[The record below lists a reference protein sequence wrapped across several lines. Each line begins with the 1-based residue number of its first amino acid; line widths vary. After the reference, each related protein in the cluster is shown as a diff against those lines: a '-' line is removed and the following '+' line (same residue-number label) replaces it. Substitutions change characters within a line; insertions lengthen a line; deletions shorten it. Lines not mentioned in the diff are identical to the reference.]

1 MADRKQVILRVGFL
15 ALLAGGLLLWSRL
28 RMPQTMKVVIDL
40 AGALP
45 GDLTEVDVVVTRAGR
60 ALARVD
66 RQFAK
71 GTAPEQLALEVKVA
85 PGEADVEATLVYP
98 GRPARRTAG
107 TVVLR
112 EGTEA
117 RLTAK

>member
-1 MADRKQVILRVGFL
+1 MADRKQLILRVGFL
-15 ALLAGGLLLWSRL
+15 ALLAGGLLVWSRL
-28 RMPQTMKVVIDL
+28 RMPQAMKVVVDL
-40 AGALP
+40 AGAQP
-45 GDLTEVDVVVTRAGR
+45 GDLTEVDVVITRDSR

-71 GTAPEQLALEVKVA
+71 GTAPERLSLEVKVA

-98 GRPARRTAG
+98 GRPARRTNAR
-107 TVVLR
+107 VDLR